1 MALRFCQILSAV
13 AKKASDKIRQNQL
26 LNGVTWRIWQDGD
39 WRAYAR
45 MGGKN
50 HFARAASKQAL
61 LEKLRSRSPK
71 IASFGKWISP
81 ADAAAF
87 AEAKTI
93 LQGTGA
99 GLIEAAR
106 FYVQH
111 RPPAGVAKVAELA
124 QQFLES
130 REDRSKRYRWTL
142 HHYMIRITEHF
153 GQRGIGE
160 ISTQDIERALDG
172 VGGARTR
179 NNYRAAWTTL
189 FRFAQSRGF
198 LPEGKTAPERV
209 TRARIRHGEKSVIPP
224 EWFWRLYE
232 MAPDDQCRVWLLLGG
247 LAGIRSAEIE
257 RITPNSLHWDTGWIA
272 LDETQTKGHAQLLT
286 GRPRLIPLRPELASK
301 LEPLMSKLSL
311 LIEGRPQHRMEPI
324 ARALLGRWPRNG
336 LRDSYISYRVAEI
349 GDVARVA
356 DECGNSPQ
364 EIYRSYRSI
373 RDLAGN
379 LVTPDQAKKWFSGEV
394 VPRGPASARGA
405 RTGTRRPRSSARRG
419 AAARK

>member
-1 MALRFCQILSAV
+1 M
-13 AKKASDKIRQNQL
+13 KKESDKIRQNQL
-26 LNGVTWRIWQDGD
+26 LNGITWRIWQDGD

-50 HFARAASKQAL
+50 HFARAPSKQAL

-71 IASFGKWISP
+71 IAAFGSWISP
-81 ADAAAF
+81 TDAAAF
-87 AEAKTI
+87 GEAKAI

-111 RPPAGVAKVAELA
+111 RPPAGVAKVADLA

-130 REDRSKRYRWTL
+130 REDRSQRYRWTL
-142 HHYMIRITEHF
+142 QHYMHRITEHF
-153 GQRGIGE
+153 GPRGIGE
-160 ISTQDIERALDG
+160 ISTPEIEKALDG
-172 VGGARTR
+172 AGGARTR
-179 NNYRAAWTTL
+179 NNLRAAWTTF
-189 FRFAQSRGF
+189 FRFAQARGF

-209 TRARIRHGEKSVIPP
+209 TRARIRHGDKSVLPP

-232 MAPDDQCRVWLLLGG
+232 LAPDDQCRVWLLLGG
-247 LAGIRSAEIE
+247 LAGIRSAEIA
-257 RITPNSLHWDTGWIA
+257 RITPDSLHWDTGWIA
-272 LDETQTKGHAQLLT
+272 LDESQTKGHAQLLT
-286 GRPRLIPLRPELASK
+286 GRPRLIPLRPELATK
-301 LEPLMSKLSL
+301 LQPLMSKLAL

-336 LRDSYISYRVAEI
+336 LRDSYISYRLAEI

-373 RDLAGN
+373 RDLGGN
-379 LVTPDQAKKWFSGEV
+379 LVTPEQAKKWFSGDV
-394 VPRGPASARGA
+394 VPQAPANAR
-405 RTGTRRPRSSARRG
+405 
-419 AAARK
+419 AARKETPRPQVSGRRAAAVRK